1 MVGCLVL
8 AFRFSPPLKP
18 VTLMNN
24 SITRTPP
31 LVNDP
36 IRDYTPG
43 SPERISLV
51 QRLNELKSQQIDIPA
66 FIGGKE
72 VRTGQVRTVH
82 PPHERS
88 HTLATVHY
96 CGTTEVNQAIEAALE
111 ARHDWSRM
119 HWTDRAA
126 IFLKAADLLAG
137 PWRDTL
143 NGSTML
149 GQSKN
154 VFQAEVDAACEIV
167 DFLRFNVYF
176 MEQIYTEQPISS
188 AGMWNRLQY
197 RPLEGFVFAVTP
209 FNFTSIAANLPT
221 APALMGNTV
230 VWKPAS
236 SSIYSSYFIY
246 KLLEEAGLPPGVI
259 NMVPGRGATIGDPV
273 FASPQL
279 AGLHFTGSTGTFQH
293 MWRTI
298 GQNIANYRCYPR
310 IVGETGGKNFILA
323 HPSAKSKAVATAIV
337 RGAFEYQGQKCSAAS
352 RVYLPQSLWPAI
364 KTEMLDQLSDV
375 KMGTVEDFT
384 NFVNAVIDQNAFDSI
399 TGYIDRAKEANGVE
413 ILHGGTY
420 SDEEGYYIE
429 PTVLVVEDPRYQT
442 MCEEIFGP
450 VVTLH
455 VYPDAQFDET
465 LTLLD
470 ETSPYALT
478 GAVFAQDRRAIVQ
491 ASERLINAAGNFYI
505 NDKPTGAV
513 VGQQPFGGARASGT
527 NDKAGSPMN
536 LLRWISARTIKEN
549 FNPPTHFSYPFL
561 APDVEVAQEEEV
573 AQEANV
579 EAL

>member
-1 MVGCLVL
+1 
-8 AFRFSPPLKP
+8 
-18 VTLMNN
+18 MNN

-31 LVNDP
+31 PVNDP
-36 IRDYTPG
+36 IRDYAPG
-43 SPERISLV
+43 SPERRSLV
-51 QRLNELKSQQIDIPA
+51 QRLNDLKSQQVDIPA
-66 FIGGKE
+66 FIGGEE
-72 VRTGQVRTVH
+72 VRTGDTRSVH

-88 HTLATVHY
+88 HTLGAVHY
-96 CGTTEVNQAIEAALE
+96 GGTPEVNQAIEAALE

-143 NGSTML
+143 NASTML

-154 VFQAEVDAACEIV
+154 AFQAEIDAACEIV
-167 DFLRFNVYF
+167 DFFRFNVHY
-176 MEQIYTEQPISS
+176 MEQLYGEQPLSPE
-188 AGMWNRLQY
+188 GMWNRLQY
-197 RPLEGFVFAVTP
+197 RALEGFVFAVTP

-273 FASPQL
+273 FASPHL

-298 GQNIANYRCYPR
+298 GQNIASYRSYPR
-310 IVGETGGKNFILA
+310 IVGETGGKDFILA
-323 HPSAKSKAVATAIV
+323 HPSARSKAVATAIV

-352 RVYLPQSLWPAI
+352 RAYLPQSLWPAI
-364 KTEMLDQLSDV
+364 QREMLDQLNDV

-399 TGYIDRAKEANGVE
+399 TGYIDRAKQADGVE
-413 ILHGGTY
+413 VLHGGTY
-420 SDEEGYYIE
+420 SDAEGFYIE
-429 PTVLVVEDPRYQT
+429 PTVLVVEDPQYQT

-455 VYPDAQFDET
+455 VYPDAQWDET
-465 LTLLD
+465 LTLVD

-478 GAVFAQDRRAIVQ
+478 GAVFAQDRRVIVQ
-491 ASERLINAAGNFYI
+491 ASERLVNAAGNFYI

-527 NDKAGSPMN
+527 NDKAGSPLN
-536 LLRWISARTIKEN
+536 LLRWISARTVKEN

-561 APDVEVAQEEEV
+561 APDEEAAVDVNLEVM
-573 AQEANV
+573 
-579 EAL
+579 